1 MSYSLYK
8 NHLQKLA
15 DVSYASAVLQWDQE
29 VYMPNSGAEI
39 RARQLATLSGI
50 AHEMSVEENFGNI
63 LEKLQN
69 DNSLSPKEKKNV
81 QQSWKDYSD
90 RKKYTTA
97 FVEKMSY
104 TISEAFNAWQ
114 EAKEKNDYKIY
125 APKLEKI
132 IRLKREEAEILGYEK
147 HPYDALLNQ
156 YEPGLIT
163 DEVTI
168 VFNEVREKL
177 TPFVKEIFKKVK
189 SDNKFM
195 FGNFDEQKQWDLGI
209 ELLQQMGYDFEA
221 GRQDKSS
228 HPFSTSFN
236 SKDVRI
242 TTRVSKTDFSEMIWS
257 TIHEGG
263 HALYE
268 QGLPLEEYGLP
279 CGEAISLGIHESQSR
294 LWENNV
300 GRSLGYWKANWSKVT
315 ARFPNEMKNVSVED
329 FYKAMNLVQPSL
341 IRTNADEL
349 TYHFHVMIRFEM
361 EKAMMEGNINV
372 KELPEKW
379 NSLYKQFLQID
390 VPSDKEGILQDI
402 HWSHGSIGYFPTYS
416 LGSFYAAQFYSKAL
430 QEIPSLEKDIEKGNM
445 RPLLDWL
452 RVNVHQHGKMY
463 SAQELCQRITG
474 EKLNFD
480 YFMEYAKKKY
490 GAIYSIDI

>member
-8 NHLQKLA
+8 THLQKLA

-29 VYMPNSGAEI
+29 VYMPNAGAEI

-50 AHEMSVEENFGNI
+50 AHEMSVEENFGKI
-63 LEKLQN
+63 LEKLQS
-69 DNSLSPKEKKNV
+69 DDSLSLKEKRNV
-81 QQSWKDYSD
+81 QQSWKDYLD

-114 EAKEKNDYKIY
+114 EAKEKNDFKIY

-132 IRLKREEAEILGYEK
+132 IQLKKEEAEILGYEK

-156 YEPGLIT
+156 YEPGLTT
-163 DEVTI
+163 DEVTV
-168 VFNEVREKL
+168 VFNEVKEKL
-177 TPFVKEIFKKVK
+177 TPFVQEIFKKQK
-189 SDNKFM
+189 PTDQFM

-315 ARFPNEMKNVSVED
+315 ARFPNEMKNVSPED

-361 EKAMMEGNINV
+361 EKAMMEGDINV
-372 KELPEKW
+372 NELPEKW

-416 LGSFYAAQFYSKAL
+416 LGSFYAAQFYAKANK
-430 QEIPSLEKDIEKGNM
+430 EISGLDNEIEKGNM
-445 RPLLDWL
+445 KPMLDWL
-452 RVNVHQHGKMY
+452 RTNIHQHGKMY
-463 SAQELCQRITG
+463 SAQELCERITG
-474 EKLNFD
+474 EKLNFS
-480 YFMEYAKKKY
+480 YFMDYASKKY
-490 GAIYSIDI
+490 KAIYHI

>member
-8 NHLQKLA
+8 THLQKLA

-50 AHEMSVEENFGNI
+50 AHEMSVEENFGKI

-69 DNSLSPKEKKNV
+69 DNSLSPKEKRNV
-81 QQSWKDYSD
+81 QQSWKDYLD

-132 IRLKREEAEILGYEK
+132 IQLKREEAEILGYEK
-147 HPYDALLNQ
+147 HRYDALLNQ
-156 YEPGLIT
+156 YEPGLT
-163 DEVTI
+163 TEEVTI
-168 VFNEVREKL
+168 VFNEVKEKL
-177 TPFVKEIFKKVK
+177 TPFVQEIFKKQK
-189 SDNKFM
+189 PNDQFM

-315 ARFPNEMKNVSVED
+315 SRFPNEMKNVSPED

-372 KELPEKW
+372 NELPEKW

-390 VPSDKEGILQDI
+390 VPTDKEGILQDI
-402 HWSHGSIGYFPTYS
+402 HWSHGSIGYFPAYS
-416 LGSFYAAQFYSKAL
+416 LGSFYAAQFYAKANKQIIGL
-430 QEIPSLEKDIEKGNM
+430 ENEIAKGNM
-445 RPLLDWL
+445 KPLLEWL

-463 SAQELCQRITG
+463 SAQELCERITG
-474 EKLNFD
+474 EMLNFN
-480 YFMEYAKKKY
+480 YFMDYAKKKY
-490 GAIYSIDI
+490 EVIYANYI

>member
-8 NHLQKLA
+8 THLQKLA

-29 VYMPNSGAEI
+29 VYMPNAGAEI

-50 AHEMSVEENFGNI
+50 AHQMSIEENFGKI
-63 LEKLQN
+63 LEKLQS
-69 DNSLSPKEKKNV
+69 DNSLSLKEKRNV
-81 QQSWKDYSD
+81 QQSWKDYLD

-114 EAKEKNDYKIY
+114 EAKEKNDFKIY

-132 IRLKREEAEILGYEK
+132 IQLKKEEAEILGYEK

-156 YEPGLIT
+156 YEPGLT
-163 DEVTI
+163 TREVTV
-168 VFNEVREKL
+168 VFNEVKEKL
-177 TPFVKEIFKKVK
+177 TPFVQEIFKKQK
-189 SDNKFM
+189 PNDQFM

-242 TTRVSKTDFSEMIWS
+242 TTRISKTDFSEMIWS

-315 ARFPNEMKNVSVED
+315 ARFPNEMKNVTPED

-361 EKAMMEGNINV
+361 EKAMMEGDINV
-372 KELPEKW
+372 NELPEKW

-402 HWSHGSIGYFPTYS
+402 HWSHGSMGYFPTYS
-416 LGSFYAAQFYSKAL
+416 LGSFYAAQFYAKAST
-430 QEIPSLEKDIEKGNM
+430 EIIGLENEIAKGNM
-445 RPLLDWL
+445 KPLLDWL

-463 SAQELCQRITG
+463 SAQELCERITG
-474 EKLNFD
+474 EKLNFS
-480 YFMEYAKKKY
+480 YFMDYASKKY
-490 GAIYSIDI
+490 KAIYPI

>member
-1 MSYSLYK
+1 MTSNYSIYK

-50 AHEMSVEENFGNI
+50 AHEMSIEENFGKI
-63 LEKLQN
+63 LEKLQS
-69 DNSLSPKEKKNV
+69 DDSLSPKEKRNV
-81 QQSWKDYSD
+81 QQSWKDYID

-104 TISEAFNAWQ
+104 AISEAFNAWQ
-114 EAKEKNDYKIY
+114 EAKDKNDYKIY

-132 IRLKREEAEILGYEK
+132 IGLKREEAEILGYEK
-147 HPYDALLNQ
+147 HPYDSMLNQ
-156 YEPGLIT
+156 YEPGLTTQEVSIVF
-163 DEVTI
+163 DEVKS
-168 VFNEVREKL
+168 KL
-177 TPFVKEIFKKVK
+177 TPFVQEIFKKQK
-189 SDNKFM
+189 PNDSFM

-228 HPFSTSFN
+228 HPFTTSFN
-236 SKDVRI
+236 SKDVRV
-242 TTRVSKTDFSEMIWS
+242 TTRISKTDFSEMIWS

-300 GRSLGYWKANWSKVT
+300 GRSLNYWKANWNKVT
-315 ARFPNEMKNVSVED
+315 SRFPNEMKNVSPED

-349 TYHFHVMIRFEM
+349 TYHFHIMIRFEM
-361 EKAMMEGNINV
+361 EKAMMEGNVHVND
-372 KELPEKW
+372 LPEKW

-416 LGSFYAAQFYSKAL
+416 LGSFYAAQFYAKA
-430 QEIPSLEKDIEKGNM
+430 QTEISGLENEIGKGNM
-445 RPLLDWL
+445 KPLFEWL
-452 RVNVHQHGKMY
+452 RVKIHQHGKMY
-463 SAQELCQRITG
+463 SAQEICQLVTG

-480 YFMEYAKKKY
+480 YFMEYAQKKY
-490 GAIYSIDI
+490 TDIYQL

>member
-8 NHLQKLA
+8 THLQKLA
-15 DVSYASAVLQWDQE
+15 DVSYASAILQWDQE

-50 AHEMSVEENFGNI
+50 AHEMSVEENFGKI

-69 DNSLSPKEKKNV
+69 DNSLSPKEKRNV
-81 QQSWKDYSD
+81 QQSWKDYLD

-132 IRLKREEAEILGYEK
+132 IQLKREEAEILGYEK

-156 YEPGLIT
+156 YEPALTT
-163 DEVTI
+163 DEVTV
-168 VFNEVREKL
+168 VFNEVKEKL
-177 TPFVKEIFKKVK
+177 TPFVQEIFKKQK
-189 SDNKFM
+189 PNDQFM

-242 TTRVSKTDFSEMIWS
+242 TTRISKTDFSEMIWS

-315 ARFPNEMKNVSVED
+315 ARFPNEMKNVSPED
-329 FYKAMNLVQPSL
+329 FYQAMNLVQPSL

-361 EKAMMEGNINV
+361 EKAMMEGNVNV
-372 KELPEKW
+372 QELPEKW

-430 QEIPSLEKDIEKGNM
+430 QEIPTLEKDIEKGNM
-445 RPLLDWL
+445 KPLLDWL
-452 RVNVHQHGKMY
+452 RMNVHQHGKMY
-463 SAQELCQRITG
+463 SAKELCERITG
-474 EKLNFD
+474 EKLNFS
-480 YFMEYAKKKY
+480 YFMEYATKKY
-490 GAIYSIDI
+490 KSIYPI